1 MTRVSGYE
9 THVNQYDEWFDKN
22 PKTYQAEIE
31 AIKQLLPSGKGLEI
45 GAGSG
50 RFTGPLKI
58 DTGLEPAKAM
68 RDAALARGIN
78 MVEGVGEA
86 LPFEEASYDFT
97 AFITSTCF
105 LENPLKAYKEAARVT
120 KQNGSTIIAFLEK
133 NSELGKLY
141 EAHKQADPFYC
152 SATFYSYSEITE
164 FLTEAGFSRFSSV
177 QTVLPPSSNKAT
189 NTILPGHDL
198 GTFIVVKALK
208 N

>member
-1 MTRVSGYE
+1 MTKALGYE
-9 THVNQYDEWFDKN
+9 THVDQYDEWFDKN
-22 PKTYQAEIE
+22 PETYQAEID
-31 AIKQLLPSGKGLEI
+31 AIKQLLPAGKGLEI

-68 RDAALARGIN
+68 RDAALERGIK

-86 LPFEEASYDFT
+86 LPFEDGSYDFT

-105 LENPLKAYKEAARVT
+105 LESPLKAYKEAARVT
-120 KQNGSTIIAFLEK
+120 KQNGAIIIAFLEK
-133 NSELGKLY
+133 DSELGKRY
-141 EAHKQADPFYC
+141 EAHKQESPFYC
-152 SATFYSYSEITE
+152 NATFYSYSEITE
-164 FLTEAGFSRFSSV
+164 FLTEAGFSNFNSV
-177 QTVLPPSSNKAT
+177 QTVLPPSSNKDT

-198 GTFIVVKALK
+198 GTFVVVKAIK